1 MSGRIQ
7 KLERDLKWLKAYAAI
22 LTCVLVFTALAPL
35 GQSTS
40 EDGIIRV
47 RGLIIE
53 DEEGRERILLG
64 APIPDA
70 ANRVRTD
77 LERVR
82 EIWGSRFGERYMEFY
97 KDYRNDMNGLLIL
110 DANGFDRIAV
120 GDPTPDPNIG
130 RRIAPATG
138 IEIND
143 EEGYERTGY
152 GLLKVDGLYRVVL
165 GLDSDRGTE
174 GLTLS
179 LFDGGKVGLSVYG
192 ERSLFLGTAPPGAM
206 TGVSGEFHGLRL
218 GSGDEVS
225 YEINAAAESGAE
237 Q

>member
-1 MSGRIQ
+1 M
-7 KLERDLKWLKAYAAI
+7 LVVAA
-22 LTCVLVFTALAPL
+22 ALAPL
-35 GQSTS
+35 GQATS
-40 EDGIIRV
+40 EDGVIRA

-53 DEEGRERILLG
+53 DAEGRERILLG
-64 APIPDA
+64 APIPEA
-70 ANRVRTD
+70 GNRVRTD

-82 EIWGSRFGERYMEFY
+82 EIWGSRFGERYMEY
-97 KDYRNDMNGLLIL
+97 YVSYRNDMNRLLIL
-110 DANGFDRIAV
+110 DANGFDRVAV

-143 EEGYERTGY
+143 EQGFERTGY
-152 GLLKVDGLYRVVL
+152 GLLKVDGRYRVVL

-206 TGVSGEFHGLRL
+206 AGLAGEFHGLRL
-218 GSGDEVS
+218 GQGDEVS
-225 YEINAAAESGAE
+225 YEVNAASESGSG

>member
-7 KLERDLKWLKAYAAI
+7 KLERDVKWLKAYAAI
-22 LTCVLVFTALAPL
+22 LTCVLVFTALTPL

-40 EDGIIRV
+40 GDRVIRA

-82 EIWGSRFGERYMEFY
+82 EIWGSRFGGRYMEFY
-97 KDYRNDMNGLLIL
+97 KEYRNDMNGLLIL

-143 EEGYERTGY
+143 EQGYERTGY

-192 ERSLFLGTAPPGAM
+192 DRSLFLGTAPPGAM
-206 TGVSGEFHGLRL
+206 AGLAGAFHGLRV
-218 GSGDEVS
+218 GQGDEVS
-225 YEINAAAESGAE
+225 YEINAASESGAE

>member
-1 MSGRIQ
+1 MSRRIQ

-22 LTCVLVFTALAPL
+22 LTCVLLFTALAPL
-35 GQSTS
+35 GQPASQ
-40 EDGIIRV
+40 DGVIRA

-53 DEEGRERILLG
+53 DEDGRERILLG
-64 APIPDA
+64 APIPAA

-82 EIWGSRFGERYMEFY
+82 EIWGSRFGERYMEY
-97 KDYRNDMNGLLIL
+97 YANYRNDMNGLLIL

-152 GLLKVDGLYRVVL
+152 GLLKVDGRYRVVL

-174 GLTLS
+174 GLALS
-179 LFDGGKVGLSVYG
+179 LFDGGKVGLTLFG
-192 ERSLFLGTAPPGAM
+192 ERSLFLGSAPPGTMA
-206 TGVSGEFHGLRL
+206 GASGEFHGLRIKQ
-218 GSGDEVS
+218 GDEVS
-225 YEINAAAESGAE
+225 YEINAATESGAE
-237 Q
+237 R